1 MVLLVDMIKAK
12 TSIQLL
18 RHLGI
23 VLIVLPEVITTP
35 FGVVLVLASR
45 YLSRRLEASLNKRL
59 QETLKYYLAHFK
71 RFSDDADGESSAP
84 SRVKRYTQSEEHLI
98 SWQYKGSRSFD
109 ATPSPLVWQSWRDTR
124 DDIVHHTVDIESLS
138 RRYGIRDGS
147 KVEPGDSHWEVTSG
161 STKKL
166 MHHSIDM
173 QMFSRRYKADDSSK
187 IESDWSDTSSS
198 AEEVIHHTVNMES
211 LSRRYGIRDGSKV
224 EPGDSHWEVTS
235 GSTKKLM
242 HHSIDMQMFSRRYK
256 ADDSSKIESDWSDT
270 SSSAEEVIHHTVN
283 MESLSRR
290 YKGNDSTGAD
300 SNWVSTSGTVE
311 GVAHHSL
318 HMRLLSQCYETDSVG
333 PVKVRYHTVDMA
345 SLLRRYGSAASSTP
359 ALKAR

>member
-35 FGVVLVLASR
+35 FGVVLVLTSR

-59 QETLKYYLAHFK
+59 QETIKYYLAHFK

-84 SRVKRYTQSEEHLI
+84 SRVKRYTQSEKHLI

-173 QMFSRRYKADDSSK
+173 QMFSHRYKADDSSK
-187 IESDWSDTSSS
+187 IE
-198 AEEVIHHTVNMES
+198 
-211 LSRRYGIRDGSKV
+211 
-224 EPGDSHWEVTS
+224 P
-235 GSTKKLM
+235 
-242 HHSIDMQMFSRRYK
+242 
-256 ADDSSKIESDWSDT
+256 DWSDT

>member
-84 SRVKRYTQSEEHLI
+84 SRVKRYTQSEKHLI

-211 LSRRYGIRDGSKV
+211 LSRRY
-224 EPGDSHWEVTS
+224 
-235 GSTKKLM
+235 
-242 HHSIDMQMFSRRYK
+242 
-256 ADDSSKIESDWSDT
+256 
-270 SSSAEEVIHHTVN
+270 
-283 MESLSRR
+283 
-290 YKGNDSTGAD
+290 KGNDSTGAD
-300 SNWVSTSGTVE
+300 SNWASTSGTVE

>member
-1 MVLLVDMIKAK
+1 MVDMIKAK

-45 YLSRRLEASLNKRL
+45 YLSRRLETSLNKRL

-109 ATPSPLVWQSWRDTR
+109 ATPSPSVWQSWRDTR
-124 DDIVHHTVDIESLS
+124 DDIVHHTVDS
-138 RRYGIRDGS
+138 
-147 KVEPGDSHWEVTSG
+147 
-161 STKKL
+161 
-166 MHHSIDM
+166 
-173 QMFSRRYKADDSSK
+173 
-187 IESDWSDTSSS
+187 
-198 AEEVIHHTVNMES
+198 ES

>member
-35 FGVVLVLASR
+35 FGVVLVLTSR

-84 SRVKRYTQSEEHLI
+84 SRVKRYTQSEKHLI

-124 DDIVHHTVDIESLS
+124 DDIVHHTVDI
-138 RRYGIRDGS
+138 
-147 KVEPGDSHWEVTSG
+147 
-161 STKKL
+161 
-166 MHHSIDM
+166 
-173 QMFSRRYKADDSSK
+173 
-187 IESDWSDTSSS
+187 
-198 AEEVIHHTVNMES
+198 ES

>member
-198 AEEVIHHTVNMES
+198 V
-211 LSRRYGIRDGSKV
+211 
-224 EPGDSHWEVTS
+224 
-235 GSTKKLM
+235 
-242 HHSIDMQMFSRRYK
+242 
-256 ADDSSKIESDWSDT
+256 
-270 SSSAEEVIHHTVN
+270 EEVIHHTVN

-290 YKGNDSTGAD
+290 YKGNDSTEAD

-318 HMRLLSQCYETDSVG
+318 HMRLLSQCYETDGVG
-333 PVKVRYHTVDMA
+333 PVKVRYHTVNMA

>member
-1 MVLLVDMIKAK
+1 MVDMIKAK

-84 SRVKRYTQSEEHLI
+84 SRVKRYTQSEKHLI

-198 AEEVIHHTVNMES
+198 V
-211 LSRRYGIRDGSKV
+211 
-224 EPGDSHWEVTS
+224 
-235 GSTKKLM
+235 
-242 HHSIDMQMFSRRYK
+242 
-256 ADDSSKIESDWSDT
+256 
-270 SSSAEEVIHHTVN
+270 EEVIHHTVN

>member
-1 MVLLVDMIKAK
+1 MIKAK

-84 SRVKRYTQSEEHLI
+84 SRVKRYTQSEKHLI

-198 AEEVIHHTVNMES
+198 V
-211 LSRRYGIRDGSKV
+211 
-224 EPGDSHWEVTS
+224 
-235 GSTKKLM
+235 
-242 HHSIDMQMFSRRYK
+242 
-256 ADDSSKIESDWSDT
+256 
-270 SSSAEEVIHHTVN
+270 EEVIHHTVN

-290 YKGNDSTGAD
+290 YKGNDSTEAD

>member
-35 FGVVLVLASR
+35 FGVVLVLTSR
-45 YLSRRLEASLNKRL
+45 YLSRRREANLNKRL

-84 SRVKRYTQSEEHLI
+84 SRVKRYTQSEKHLI

-124 DDIVHHTVDIESLS
+124 DDIVHHTVDI
-138 RRYGIRDGS
+138 
-147 KVEPGDSHWEVTSG
+147 
-161 STKKL
+161 
-166 MHHSIDM
+166 
-173 QMFSRRYKADDSSK
+173 
-187 IESDWSDTSSS
+187 
-198 AEEVIHHTVNMES
+198 ES

>member
-1 MVLLVDMIKAK
+1 MIKAK
-12 TSIQLL
+12 TSIQFL

-211 LSRRYGIRDGSKV
+211 LSRRY
-224 EPGDSHWEVTS
+224 
-235 GSTKKLM
+235 
-242 HHSIDMQMFSRRYK
+242 
-256 ADDSSKIESDWSDT
+256 
-270 SSSAEEVIHHTVN
+270 
-283 MESLSRR
+283 
-290 YKGNDSTGAD
+290 KGNDSTGAD

-318 HMRLLSQCYETDSVG
+318 HMRLLSQCYETDGVG
-333 PVKVRYHTVDMA
+333 PVKVRYHTVNMA

>member
-1 MVLLVDMIKAK
+1 MVDMIKAK

-109 ATPSPLVWQSWRDTR
+109 ATPSPSVWQSWRDTR
-124 DDIVHHTVDIESLS
+124 DDIVHHTVDI
-138 RRYGIRDGS
+138 
-147 KVEPGDSHWEVTSG
+147 
-161 STKKL
+161 
-166 MHHSIDM
+166 
-173 QMFSRRYKADDSSK
+173 
-187 IESDWSDTSSS
+187 
-198 AEEVIHHTVNMES
+198 ES

>member
-1 MVLLVDMIKAK
+1 MVDMIKAK

-84 SRVKRYTQSEEHLI
+84 SRVKRYTQSEKHLI

-187 IESDWSDTSSS
+187 IE
-198 AEEVIHHTVNMES
+198 
-211 LSRRYGIRDGSKV
+211 
-224 EPGDSHWEVTS
+224 P
-235 GSTKKLM
+235 
-242 HHSIDMQMFSRRYK
+242 
-256 ADDSSKIESDWSDT
+256 DWSDT

>member
-1 MVLLVDMIKAK
+1 MIKAK

-84 SRVKRYTQSEEHLI
+84 SRVKRYTQSEKHLI

-198 AEEVIHHTVNMES
+198 V
-211 LSRRYGIRDGSKV
+211 
-224 EPGDSHWEVTS
+224 
-235 GSTKKLM
+235 
-242 HHSIDMQMFSRRYK
+242 
-256 ADDSSKIESDWSDT
+256 
-270 SSSAEEVIHHTVN
+270 EEVIHHTVN

-318 HMRLLSQCYETDSVG
+318 HMRLLSQCYETDGVG
-333 PVKVRYHTVDMA
+333 PVKVRYHTVNMA

>member
-1 MVLLVDMIKAK
+1 VVLLVDMIKAK

-84 SRVKRYTQSEEHLI
+84 SRVKRYTQSEKHLI

-173 QMFSRRYKADDSSK
+173 QMFSHRYKADDSSK
-187 IESDWSDTSSS
+187 IE
-198 AEEVIHHTVNMES
+198 
-211 LSRRYGIRDGSKV
+211 
-224 EPGDSHWEVTS
+224 P
-235 GSTKKLM
+235 
-242 HHSIDMQMFSRRYK
+242 
-256 ADDSSKIESDWSDT
+256 DWSDT

>member
-12 TSIQLL
+12 TSIQFL

-35 FGVVLVLASR
+35 FGVVLVLTSR

-211 LSRRYGIRDGSKV
+211 LSRRY
-224 EPGDSHWEVTS
+224 
-235 GSTKKLM
+235 
-242 HHSIDMQMFSRRYK
+242 
-256 ADDSSKIESDWSDT
+256 
-270 SSSAEEVIHHTVN
+270 
-283 MESLSRR
+283 
-290 YKGNDSTGAD
+290 KGNDSTGAD

>member
-198 AEEVIHHTVNMES
+198 V
-211 LSRRYGIRDGSKV
+211 
-224 EPGDSHWEVTS
+224 
-235 GSTKKLM
+235 
-242 HHSIDMQMFSRRYK
+242 
-256 ADDSSKIESDWSDT
+256 
-270 SSSAEEVIHHTVN
+270 EEVIHHTVN

-318 HMRLLSQCYETDSVG
+318 HMRLLSQCYETGGVG

>member
-1 MVLLVDMIKAK
+1 VVLLVDMIKAK

-161 STKKL
+161 STR
-166 MHHSIDM
+166 S
-173 QMFSRRYKADDSSK
+173 
-187 IESDWSDTSSS
+187 
-198 AEEVIHHTVNMES
+198 
-211 LSRRYGIRDGSKV
+211 
-224 EPGDSHWEVTS
+224 
-235 GSTKKLM
+235 
-242 HHSIDMQMFSRRYK
+242 
-256 ADDSSKIESDWSDT
+256 
-270 SSSAEEVIHHTVN
+270 
-283 MESLSRR
+283 
-290 YKGNDSTGAD
+290 
-300 SNWVSTSGTVE
+300 
-311 GVAHHSL
+311 
-318 HMRLLSQCYETDSVG
+318 
-333 PVKVRYHTVDMA
+333 
-345 SLLRRYGSAASSTP
+345 
-359 ALKAR
+359 

>member
-1 MVLLVDMIKAK
+1 MIKAK

-211 LSRRYGIRDGSKV
+211 LSRRY
-224 EPGDSHWEVTS
+224 
-235 GSTKKLM
+235 
-242 HHSIDMQMFSRRYK
+242 
-256 ADDSSKIESDWSDT
+256 
-270 SSSAEEVIHHTVN
+270 
-283 MESLSRR
+283 
-290 YKGNDSTGAD
+290 KGNDSTGAD

>member
-1 MVLLVDMIKAK
+1 MIKAK

-84 SRVKRYTQSEEHLI
+84 SRVKRYTQSEKHLI

-211 LSRRYGIRDGSKV
+211 LSRRY
-224 EPGDSHWEVTS
+224 
-235 GSTKKLM
+235 
-242 HHSIDMQMFSRRYK
+242 
-256 ADDSSKIESDWSDT
+256 
-270 SSSAEEVIHHTVN
+270 
-283 MESLSRR
+283 
-290 YKGNDSTGAD
+290 KGNDSTGAD

-318 HMRLLSQCYETDSVG
+318 HMRLLSQCYETDGVG
-333 PVKVRYHTVDMA
+333 PVKVRYHTVNMA

>member
-1 MVLLVDMIKAK
+1 LVDMIKAK

-84 SRVKRYTQSEEHLI
+84 SRVKRYTQSEKHLI

-211 LSRRYGIRDGSKV
+211 LSRRY
-224 EPGDSHWEVTS
+224 
-235 GSTKKLM
+235 
-242 HHSIDMQMFSRRYK
+242 
-256 ADDSSKIESDWSDT
+256 
-270 SSSAEEVIHHTVN
+270 
-283 MESLSRR
+283 
-290 YKGNDSTGAD
+290 KGNDSTGAD

-318 HMRLLSQCYETDSVG
+318 HMRLLSQCYETDGVG
-333 PVKVRYHTVDMA
+333 PVKVRYHTVNMA

>member
-84 SRVKRYTQSEEHLI
+84 SRVKRYTQSEKHLI

-124 DDIVHHTVDIESLS
+124 DDIVHHTVDI
-138 RRYGIRDGS
+138 
-147 KVEPGDSHWEVTSG
+147 
-161 STKKL
+161 
-166 MHHSIDM
+166 
-173 QMFSRRYKADDSSK
+173 
-187 IESDWSDTSSS
+187 
-198 AEEVIHHTVNMES
+198 ES

-333 PVKVRYHTVDMA
+333 PVKVRYHTVNMA

>member
-109 ATPSPLVWQSWRDTR
+109 ATPSPSVWQSWRDTR
-124 DDIVHHTVDIESLS
+124 DDIVHHTVDI
-138 RRYGIRDGS
+138 
-147 KVEPGDSHWEVTSG
+147 
-161 STKKL
+161 
-166 MHHSIDM
+166 
-173 QMFSRRYKADDSSK
+173 
-187 IESDWSDTSSS
+187 
-198 AEEVIHHTVNMES
+198 ES

-318 HMRLLSQCYETDSVG
+318 HMRLLSQCYETGGVG
-333 PVKVRYHTVDMA
+333 PVKVRYHTVNMA

>member
-1 MVLLVDMIKAK
+1 MGDMIKAK

-23 VLIVLPEVITTP
+23 VLIALPEVITTP
-35 FGVVLVLASR
+35 FGVVLVLTSR

-84 SRVKRYTQSEEHLI
+84 SRVKRYTQSEEYLI

-109 ATPSPLVWQSWRDTR
+109 ATPGPLVWQSWRDTR
-124 DDIVHHTVDIESLS
+124 DDIVHHTVD
-138 RRYGIRDGS
+138 
-147 KVEPGDSHWEVTSG
+147 
-161 STKKL
+161 
-166 MHHSIDM
+166 
-173 QMFSRRYKADDSSK
+173 
-187 IESDWSDTSSS
+187 
-198 AEEVIHHTVNMES
+198 
-211 LSRRYGIRDGSKV
+211 
-224 EPGDSHWEVTS
+224 
-235 GSTKKLM
+235 
-242 HHSIDMQMFSRRYK
+242 
-256 ADDSSKIESDWSDT
+256 
-270 SSSAEEVIHHTVN
+270 

-300 SNWVSTSGTVE
+300 SNWAPTSGTVE
-311 GVAHHSL
+311 GVAHHSVN
-318 HMRLLSQCYETDSVG
+318 MRLLSQCYETDGVG
-333 PVKVRYHTVDMA
+333 PVKVRYHTVNMA

>member
-1 MVLLVDMIKAK
+1 MIKAK

-84 SRVKRYTQSEEHLI
+84 SRVKRYTQSEKHLI

-173 QMFSRRYKADDSSK
+173 QMFSHRYKADDSSK
-187 IESDWSDTSSS
+187 IE
-198 AEEVIHHTVNMES
+198 
-211 LSRRYGIRDGSKV
+211 
-224 EPGDSHWEVTS
+224 P
-235 GSTKKLM
+235 
-242 HHSIDMQMFSRRYK
+242 
-256 ADDSSKIESDWSDT
+256 DWSDT

-318 HMRLLSQCYETDSVG
+318 HMRLLSQCYETDGVG
-333 PVKVRYHTVDMA
+333 PVKVRYHTVNMA